1 MTSREQWLDLS
12 LDGLDAARAD
22 RVRAFRVLMVV
33 GIRLR
38 GLLDR
43 ALAPSGLTA
52 QQGAM
57 ASWIEA
63 QPAPPTISAVAA
75 GLGMTHQN
83 VKQIALALERKGL
96 VDIQVDPDDRRAR
109 RLVLT
114 EAHGEFWGRRN
125 PHDLAAVQ
133 DWMAVWTEDEV
144 SEALNLLL
152 RLHHHLASQDPRA
165 SQGLHAWQD

>member
-1 MTSREQWLDLS
+1 MADEQWLDLS
-12 LDGLDAARAD
+12 LGGLDASQAD
-22 RVRAFRVLMVV
+22 RVRAFRLLMVA

-43 ALAPSGLTA
+43 ALAPAGLTA

-63 QPAPPTISAVAA
+63 QPAPPTLSGVAA

-83 VKQIALALERKGL
+83 VKQIAVALERKGL
-96 VDIQVDPDDRRAR
+96 LEIRVDENDRRSR

-114 EAHGEFWGRRN
+114 PAHRLFWQERN
-125 PHDLAAVQ
+125 PDDLTTVQ
-133 DWMAVWTEDEV
+133 DWVAVWTDEEV
-144 SEALNLLL
+144 RQMLVLL
-152 RLHHHLASQDPRA
+152 RRLHRHLDTPGGR
-165 SQGLHAWQD
+165 GL

>member
-1 MTSREQWLDLS
+1 MVANEQWLDLS
-12 LDGLDAARAD
+12 LDDLGAAQAD
-22 RVRAFRVLMVV
+22 RVRAFRLLMVA

-63 QPAPPTISAVAA
+63 QPAPPTLSAVAA

-83 VKQIALALERKGL
+83 VKQIAVALERKGFL
-96 VDIQVDPDDRRAR
+96 EIRVGEEDRRSR

-114 EAHGEFWGRRN
+114 QAHHDFWRQRN
-125 PHDLAAVQ
+125 PADLTAVQ
-133 DWMAVWTEDEV
+133 DWTAAWTDDEV
-144 SEALNLLL
+144 RQALGLLQ
-152 RLHHHLASQDPRA
+152 RLHQHLNAQNPRA
-165 SQGLHAWQD
+165 R